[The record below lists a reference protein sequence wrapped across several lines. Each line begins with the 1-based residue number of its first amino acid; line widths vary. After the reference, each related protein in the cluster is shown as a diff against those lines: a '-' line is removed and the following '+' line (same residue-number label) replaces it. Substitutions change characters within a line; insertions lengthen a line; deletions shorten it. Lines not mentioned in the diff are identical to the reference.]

1 MCQADTVE
9 SCLKIDIDF
18 DVFLND
24 TELLIDGVTLKEKFE
39 GVGAGDR
46 FTKSYE
52 VGANLLSLSSR
63 GEVMAPLPRRG
74 IHATGLWPD
83 LCTGHL

>member
-1 MCQADTVE
+1 MCEADTVE

-18 DVFLND
+18 GVFLND
-24 TELLIDGVTLKEKFE
+24 TELLIDGVNLKEKFE

-52 VGANLLSLSSR
+52 VGSNLFELQQSR
-63 GEVMAPLPRRG
+63 QNSGCGSYLRKPRCG
-74 IHATGLWPD
+74 IHAT
-83 LCTGHL
+83 